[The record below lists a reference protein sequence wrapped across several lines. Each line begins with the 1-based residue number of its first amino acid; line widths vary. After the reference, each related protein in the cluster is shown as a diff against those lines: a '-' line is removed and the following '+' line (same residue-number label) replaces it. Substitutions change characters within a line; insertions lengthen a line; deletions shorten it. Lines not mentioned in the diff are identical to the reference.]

1 MQQQQNILKFWTDS
15 LLYSYSQLFFSL
27 NKLFAV
33 IILAVTF
40 FDIKIGASGLAA
52 VVLINSFALL
62 FGLNKESIRQ
72 GLYGFNAL
80 LLGIALG
87 FTYQFTATF
96 GLLFLFS
103 VLLLLVITVGI
114 NGFFEKNNLP
124 YLVFPFLFTFWIIS
138 LAGVNFKHLQ
148 VDINHLYP
156 INNATDT
163 SFFLH
168 RLAHSLDTIRL
179 PAFLL
184 VYFKTLDGIF
194 FQNSILGGMLI
205 GIGLLIHS
213 RITFTLSI
221 IGFVSAYAFFKF
233 FGADTDFLSY
243 YLVGSNFILMAIA
256 IGGFFIV
263 PNIFSYLMVV
273 LLTPILILL
282 LFCFGKLVSVIQLSG
297 YTISFSVLV
306 TMFLYFL
313 HQRWLQKYLHL
324 VTIQYYSAE
333 KTIYKYLS
341 SASRFDTRQP
351 LKMAL
356 PFWGTWKV
364 SQGYDGAITHLGDWS
379 KALDFVIE
387 DEQGKTFSNEG
398 NRREDFYCFN
408 KPVLAPM
415 DGYVHS
421 IINTVDDNDI
431 SDVNTS
437 KNWGNTI
444 ILSHAEGLFSQISHI
459 KKDSFKVNTGDY
471 VSKGTILAT
480 CGNSGRSPEP
490 HIHFQVQSTPKSG
503 EKTLHY
509 PVAYFIETKNNQSYL
524 KISEVPVQ
532 GSFISNVETTT
543 LLENAFNLTPGKKL
557 TFYEQNTREKTE
569 WEVFTDAWNRTY
581 LYCAQ
586 SKSYAYFTNDETMF
600 YFYDFEGNKDSLL
613 FYFYLAFY
621 RVLLGYYPD
630 IQTNDQLPL
639 IHFNNKAV
647 TFIQDF
653 FAPFYLFTKANYQSN
668 FVFADNSYSP
678 EIIEMKS
685 KVTASVFSTQ
695 LNEIHFD
702 IILKNNEIHQF
713 SIHQNNHKKLYIC
726 EHSFSR

>member
-1 MQQQQNILKFWTDS
+1 MDS
-15 LLYSYSQLFFSL
+15 VLYSYSQLFFSL

-40 FDIKIGASGLAA
+40 FDLKIGASGFTA
-52 VVLINSFALL
+52 VLFINIFALA

-87 FTYQFTATF
+87 FTYQLTISF
-96 GLLFLFS
+96 GILFLFS

-148 VDINHLYP
+148 TDTNHLY
-156 INNATDT
+156 NVYDT
-163 SFFLH
+163 SYLLN
-168 RLAHSLDTIRL
+168 RLAHSLDTMKL
-179 PAFLL
+179 PPFLA

-194 FQNSILGGMLI
+194 FQSSILGGVLI
-205 GIGLLIHS
+205 SIGLLIHS

-221 IGFVSAYAFFKF
+221 IGFISAYAFFKF
-233 FGADTDFLSY
+233 FGADTNYLSY

-282 LFCFGKLVSVIQLSG
+282 LFCFGKLVSVVQLSG
-297 YTISFSVLV
+297 FTISFSILV

-341 SASRFDTRQP
+341 SASRFDSKQS

-356 PFWGTWKV
+356 PFWGIWKV
-364 SQGYDGAITHLGDWS
+364 SQGYDGDITHLGDWS

-387 DEQGKTFSNEG
+387 DTQGKTFNNNGS
-398 NRREDFYCFN
+398 RREDFYCYN

-415 DGYVHS
+415 DGYVHT
-421 IINTVDDNDI
+421 IINTVEDNDI

-444 ILSHAEGLFSQISHI
+444 IINHAEGLFSQISHI
-459 KKDSFKVNTGDY
+459 KKDSFKVNSGDF
-471 VSKGTILAT
+471 VTKGTILAT

-490 HIHFQVQSTPKSG
+490 HIHFQLQSTPKTG
-503 EKTLHY
+503 EKTLPY
-509 PVAYFIETKNNQSYL
+509 PVAYFIERKNNQSVL

-532 GSFISNVETTT
+532 NSYISNVETTSI
-543 LLENAFNLTPGKKL
+543 LENAFNLTPGKKL
-557 TFYEQNTREKTE
+557 AFTEQQDGDKTE

-600 YFYDFEGNKDSLL
+600 YFYDFEGDKDSLL

-653 FAPFYLFTKANYQSN
+653 FAPFYLFTKASYQSN
-668 FVFADNSYSP
+668 FVFADNTYSP
-678 EIIEMKS
+678 DRVEMKS
-685 KVTASVFSTQ
+685 KVTASAFNTR
-695 LNEIHFD
+695 LNEIQFD
-702 IILKNNEIHQF
+702 IVLKDNQIHQF
-713 SIHQNNHKKLYIC
+713 SIQQNNHKKLYLC
-726 EHSFSR
+726 EH

>member
-1 MQQQQNILKFWTDS
+1 MDS
-15 LLYSYSQLFFSL
+15 VLYSYSQLFFSL

-40 FDIKIGASGLAA
+40 FDLKIGASGFTA
-52 VVLINSFALL
+52 VLFINIFALA

-87 FTYQFTATF
+87 FTYQFTISF
-96 GLLFLFS
+96 GILFLFS

-148 VDINHLYP
+148 TDTNHLY
-156 INNATDT
+156 NVYDT
-163 SFFLH
+163 SYLLN
-168 RLAHSLDTIRL
+168 RLAHSLDTMKL
-179 PAFLL
+179 PPFLA

-194 FQNSILGGMLI
+194 FQSSILGGVLI
-205 GIGLLIHS
+205 SIGLLIHS

-221 IGFVSAYAFFKF
+221 IGFISAYAFFKF
-233 FGADTDFLSY
+233 FGADTNYLSY

-282 LFCFGKLVSVIQLSG
+282 LFCFGKLVSVVQLSG
-297 YTISFSVLV
+297 FTISFSILV

-341 SASRFDTRQP
+341 SASRFDSKQS

-356 PFWGTWKV
+356 PFWGIWKV
-364 SQGYDGAITHLGDWS
+364 SQGYDGDITHLGDWS

-387 DEQGKTFSNEG
+387 DTQGKTFNNNGS
-398 NRREDFYCFN
+398 RREDFYCYN

-415 DGYVHS
+415 DGYVHT
-421 IINTVDDNDI
+421 IINTVEDNDI

-444 ILSHAEGLFSQISHI
+444 IINHAEGLFSQISHI
-459 KKDSFKVNTGDY
+459 KKDSFKVNSGDF
-471 VSKGTILAT
+471 VTKGTILAT

-490 HIHFQVQSTPKSG
+490 HIHFQLQSTPKTG
-503 EKTLHY
+503 EKTLPY
-509 PVAYFIETKNNQSYL
+509 PVAYFIERKNNQSVL

-532 GSFISNVETTT
+532 NSYISNVETTSI
-543 LLENAFNLTPGKKL
+543 LENAFNLTPGRKL
-557 TFYEQNTREKTE
+557 AFTEQKDGDKTE

-600 YFYDFEGNKDSLL
+600 YFYDFEGDKDSLL

-653 FAPFYLFTKANYQSN
+653 FAPFYLFTKASYQSN
-668 FVFADNSYSP
+668 FVFADNTYSP
-678 EIIEMKS
+678 DRVEMKS
-685 KVTASVFSTQ
+685 KVTASAFNTR
-695 LNEIHFD
+695 LNEIQFD
-702 IILKNNEIHQF
+702 IVLKDNQIHQF
-713 SIHQNNHKKLYIC
+713 SIQQNNHKKLYLC
-726 EHSFSR
+726 EH